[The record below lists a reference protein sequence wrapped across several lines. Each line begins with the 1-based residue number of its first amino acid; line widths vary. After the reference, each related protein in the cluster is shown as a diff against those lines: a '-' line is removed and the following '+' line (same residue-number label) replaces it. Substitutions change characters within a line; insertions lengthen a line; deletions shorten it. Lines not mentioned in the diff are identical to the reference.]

1 MDNLLPG
8 ETVLTQSASPDA
20 GALRVVASVAILDT
34 LSLSGQ
40 SMSGDRWV
48 TDDRVVLRR
57 DEMEAL
63 ARLLISLGYGKGA

>member
-8 ETVLTQSASPDA
+8 EAVLTQASNPDA
-20 GALRVVASVAILDT
+20 DVMRVVASVAVLDT
-34 LSLSGQ
+34 LSLAAQ
-40 SMSGDRWV
+40 SRAGDRWT

-63 ARLLISLGYGKGA
+63 ARLLISIGYGKET